1 MKILIAKLNTGSQS
15 LHLRSVMVITPN
27 SYISLLKSFENASEH
42 SLHDSRCVGCLQNL
56 LRASIVC
63 CELCVNRCFGSEEAA
78 TALLGVWTVI
88 ASGKHFVTL

>member
-1 MKILIAKLNTGSQS
+1 
-15 LHLRSVMVITPN
+15 
-27 SYISLLKSFENASEH
+27 
-42 SLHDSRCVGCLQNL
+42 
-56 LRASIVC
+56 VC